1 MAPNN
6 KPQPWHLRTA
16 DELNDLAEW
25 ADDEVAGGQPPKNVI
40 RLVGIQ
46 LRYLAAKLRV
56 EGGRR

>member
-1 MAPNN
+1 MTPN

-16 DELNDLAEW
+16 DELNDLA
-25 ADDEVAGGQPPKNVI
+25 AYIDEELAGGQPPKAVAQ
-40 RLVGIQ
+40 RVVVQ